1 MEYQEIKNLKKEKQ
15 ILVNVC
21 FFNENGIVVNNKIPL
36 KNIAMKFDNNKILT
50 LEELV
55 NEHNKLEKL
64 TNEIKEFIEK
74 QKEFNKAVYSALKV
88 NLQVAKEIKEEQV

>member
-1 MEYQEIKNLKKEKQ
+1 MKYQETKNLKKEKQ

-21 FFNENGIVVNNKIPL
+21 FFNENGIVVNNRVPL
-36 KNIAMKFDNNKILT
+36 KNVAMKFDNNETLT
-50 LEELV
+50 LDQLV
-55 NEHNKLEKL
+55 ASHKQLEKL
-64 TNEIKEFIEK
+64 TNELEIFVEK